1 MATITAITNLYEWTA
16 RDGIPGGLY
25 RSGDT
30 VYKVVIVDGK
40 WTIQDDPVATKFVQ
54 NFYSQN
60 NAYPDNTT
68 DIGGTGGLDLAGTIG
83 GTTGGGEQTG
93 GSSDGFN
100 TAAAYGLN
108 LGANQNVNG
117 FNLGANQN
125 VRNNPWSGW
134 TDWSGS
140 GNYAPVFGEYSPA
153 QQYQSIMSTAM
164 PNYYMPRYQNMAQRQ
179 FQPTFGRFLLGGYG
193 TGGAGTAE
201 EQQQR
206 YMQTFGDW
214 YTPQQMQQGR
224 TPTDISQGWNL
235 ATQLSAMQPGSESY
249 YQAALDRDALPLAM
263 SLQNEDDV
271 RAMALARYYGGQTP
285 GSSYA
290 ARQTASALGNLYDRW
305 SQRAI
310 QEGQGAPSQF
320 INYLGGLNQGRFGA
334 YA

>member
-1 MATITAITNLYEWTA
+1 MATITDITNQSGWTA
-16 RDGIPGGLY
+16 RDGVPGRLY
-25 RSGDT
+25 RSGDV
-30 VYKVVIVDGK
+30 VYAVVILPGNRFTVEEDEA
-40 WTIQDDPVATKFVQ
+40 ATAMVQ
-54 NFYSQN
+54 EVYNKTGV
-60 NAYPDNTT
+60 YPDNTNPAFS
-68 DIGGTGGLDLAGTIG
+68 GTSGG
-83 GTTGGGEQTG
+83 GTTSGGTTSGGTSGGGGNNFG
-93 GSSDGFN
+93 GGNTSGGIN
-100 TAAAYGLN
+100 TAGAYGLN
-108 LGANQNVNG
+108 AGNQNM
-117 FNLGANQN
+117 
-125 VRNNPWSGW
+125 RNNPWSGW
-134 TDWSGS
+134 TGDWAGS
-140 GNYAPVFGEYSPA
+140 ANYSPVFGEYSPA
-153 QQYQSIMSTAM
+153 QQYESIMSTAM
-164 PNYYMPRYQNMAQRQ
+164 PNYYTPGYQQMAQRQ

-193 TGGAGTAE
+193 AGGTGTAE

-214 YTPQQMQQGR
+214 YTPQQMQQGG

-290 ARQTASALGNLYDRW
+290 SRQTASALGNLYDRW

>member
-1 MATITAITNLYEWTA
+1 MATITDITNQSGWTA
-16 RDGIPGGLY
+16 RDGVPGGLY

-30 VYKVVIVDGK
+30 VYKVVIVDGQ
-40 WTIQDDPVATKFVQ
+40 WTVQDDDAATKFVQ

-60 NAYPDNTT
+60 NAYPDDTT
-68 DIGGTGGLDLAGTIG
+68 DTFVGGLDPG
-83 GTTGGGEQTG
+83 GTPGGITGGGEQSGSNFGGG
-93 GSSDGFN
+93 GSNFGGGNTSGALN
-100 TAAAYGLN
+100 TADIWNLN
-108 LGANQNVNG
+108 AGVNQDS
-117 FNLGANQN
+117 
-125 VRNNPWSGW
+125 PWAGW
-134 TDWSGS
+134 TDWGGS
-140 GNYAPVFGEYSPA
+140 GNYSPVFGEYSPYE
-153 QQYQSIMSTAM
+153 QYQSIMSTAM
-164 PNYYMPRYQNMAQRQ
+164 PNYYTPRYQNMATRR
-179 FQPTFGRFLLGGYG
+179 FGPTFGRFLLGGYG
-193 TGGAGTAE
+193 AGGAGTAE

-224 TPTDISQGWNL
+224 TPTDISKGWNL
-235 ATQLSAMQPGSESY
+235 ATQLSGMQPGSESY
-249 YQAALDRDALPLAM
+249 YQAALDRDALPLSM
-263 SLQNEDDV
+263 SLENEEDV

-290 ARQTASALGNLYDRW
+290 ARQTESALGNLYDRW

>member
-1 MATITAITNLYEWTA
+1 MATITDVTNQSGWTA
-16 RDGIPGGLY
+16 RDGVPGRLY
-25 RSGDT
+25 RSGDV
-30 VYKVVIVDGK
+30 VYAVVILPGNRFTVEEDEA
-40 WTIQDDPVATKFVQ
+40 ATAMVQ
-54 NFYSQN
+54 EVYNKTGV
-60 NAYPDNTT
+60 YPDNTNPAFS
-68 DIGGTGGLDLAGTIG
+68 GTSGG
-83 GTTGGGEQTG
+83 GTTSGGTTSGGTSGGGGNNFG
-93 GSSDGFN
+93 GGNTSGGIN
-100 TAAAYGLN
+100 TAGAYGLN
-108 LGANQNVNG
+108 AGNQNM
-117 FNLGANQN
+117 
-125 VRNNPWSGW
+125 RNNPWSGW
-134 TDWSGS
+134 TGDWAGS
-140 GNYAPVFGEYSPA
+140 ANYSPVFGEYSPA
-153 QQYQSIMSTAM
+153 QQYESIMSTAM
-164 PNYYMPRYQNMAQRQ
+164 PNYYTPGYQQMAQRQ

-193 TGGAGTAE
+193 AGGTGTAE

-214 YTPQQMQQGR
+214 YTPQQMQQGG

-290 ARQTASALGNLYDRW
+290 ARQTASALGNLYNRW

-320 INYLGGLNQGRFGA
+320 ISYLGDLNQDRFGA